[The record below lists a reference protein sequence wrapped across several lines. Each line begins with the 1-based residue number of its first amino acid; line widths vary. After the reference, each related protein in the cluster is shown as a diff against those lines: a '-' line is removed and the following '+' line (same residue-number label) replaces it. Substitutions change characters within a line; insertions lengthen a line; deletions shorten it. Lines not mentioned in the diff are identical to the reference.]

1 MNNMLEKRAVKI
13 KTFIKGTDIAVLNSL
28 HLDVEKTIDIKDAI
42 EVLRKEKKQSFRN
55 KYITIEPEN
64 DDWEL
69 LRVYDSFIDLDEDSY
84 EDSNNFSYYEII
96 KGDSECIIDI
106 VNEWLGEV
114 DKYKTEEE
122 VLNCEEFQ
130 GEIYKIRE
138 GLYLMNVDNYY

>member
-55 KYITIEPEN
+55 KYITVEPEN

-69 LRVYDSFIDLDEDSY
+69 LRVYDSFIDLDEDTY
-84 EDSNNFSYYEII
+84 EDSDNFSYYEII

-138 GLYLMNVDNYY
+138 GLYLMNVDSYY

>member
-1 MNNMLEKRAVKI
+1 MNNMLEKRVVRV
-13 KTFIKGTDIAVLNSL
+13 KTFIKGTDIAILNSL
-28 HLDVEKTIDIKDAI
+28 HLDEEKTIDIKDAV
-42 EVLRKEKKQSFRN
+42 EVLMKEKKQSFRN

-64 DDWEL
+64 DDWEF
-69 LRVYDSFIDLDEDSY
+69 LRVYDSFIDLDEDDY
-84 EDSNNFSYYEII
+84 EDGSHFSYYEII
-96 KGDSECIIDI
+96 KGKNEFIDI

-122 VLNCEEFQ
+122 ALNCEEFQ